1 VRRFIPL
8 IVLPIVIVA
17 CGGDVAV
24 TTTTST
30 TITTVASAT
39 SSTTTSS
46 TTTTSEAP
54 PETTTTTI
62 DFSQF
67 TSTTEYRPVEPEY
80 VLLLDGF
87 GFFGVLGDDA
97 ETVIAAFGAEFGEPT
112 ADSGWVGVTDHGCLF
127 EGDMRTVTWIEPG
140 VRLTFVDGESE
151 HGSGP
156 HLAHYSTVL
165 PVDPPWEL
173 DGIRREMTLE
183 QVLDSFPAAELLP
196 TTPLQQI
203 QFDPEVTSYAT
214 IDAAGEIREFF
225 AGTEYCVEQ

>member
-8 IVLPIVIVA
+8 IVLSVAAAA
-17 CGGDVAV
+17 CGGDAAV
-24 TTTTST
+24 TTTST
-30 TITTVASAT
+30 TVVSTVSSTPSSITT
-39 SSTTTSS
+39 S
-46 TTTTSEAP
+46 TTTTTEAP

-97 ETVIAAFGAEFGEPT
+97 ETVIAGFVAEFGDPT
-112 ADSGWVGVTDHGCLF
+112 ADSDWGDVTEHGCLF
-127 EGDMRTVTWIEPG
+127 EGDMRTITWIEPG
-140 VRLTFVDGESE
+140 VRLTFVDGESA
-151 HGSGP
+151 HGVGP

-173 DGIRREMTLE
+173 AGIRREMTLE
-183 QVLDSFPAAELLP
+183 QVLESFPDAEVLP
-196 TTPLQQI
+196 TTPLDRI
-203 QFDPEVTSYAT
+203 QFDPDVGSYAT

-225 AGTEYCVEQ
+225 AGTDYCVDA